1 MKQCT
6 HNKPKI
12 GLLKLNLIP
21 GSIIL
26 NIAINKS
33 FEGVIIHHQEN
44 YFPKFITNL
53 IILPVHAFEAPFQQN
68 TL

>member
-12 GLLKLNLIP
+12 GLLKINLIS

-33 FEGVIIHHQEN
+33 FEVITIHHQKN
-44 YFPKFITNL
+44 YFPNQEFLVLDIT
-53 IILPVHAFEAPFQQN
+53 EAGKVP
-68 TL
+68 